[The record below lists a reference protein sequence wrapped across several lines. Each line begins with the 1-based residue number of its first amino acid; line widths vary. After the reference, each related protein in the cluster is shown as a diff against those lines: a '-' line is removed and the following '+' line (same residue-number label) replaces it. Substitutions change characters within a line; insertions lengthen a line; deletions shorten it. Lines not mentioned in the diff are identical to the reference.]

1 MKPFLFEIGSEEIPA
16 RFVSI
21 GLALL
26 KDAFIRL
33 LDKTSIEYGNISE
46 YATPRRLTIYME
58 GISERQKDRTT
69 ESLGP
74 PKKVAFDDKGS
85 PTKAATGFAASI
97 GIEVK
102 DLKIK
107 NTERGEYVAAT
118 IEEKGRATGDV
129 FAGAIPEIISSLQL
143 PRSMRWGG
151 GSLRFFRP
159 IQWILAMFGSEII
172 PFDLDGIKS
181 GSISYGHRFLSPAA
195 IKIDDPSDYLSLLRQ
210 SHVLADPAERKSAIS
225 EGLKEIEAA
234 AGCKL
239 HEDAELLDIVTNLV
253 EYPSVILGSFDDKYI
268 TLPKELLITVMR
280 THQKYFSVE
289 DKDGGMAPSFIV
301 VSNSKPE
308 NNDMVR
314 KGAER
319 VLRARLEDAR
329 FYYIEDRKIP
339 FRDYTEKLKKV
350 TFQEKLGSLYRKTE
364 RISLL
369 CSFIADK
376 LGLRSKEK
384 LLRAAML
391 CKADLVTGVVGE
403 FPELQGYMGMVYA
416 LNSGEDKETASAIHE
431 HYLPRFSGDSLPS
444 GETGAILSLADKIDN
459 ITSFFFLGLIPTG
472 SEDPFALRRQAAGI
486 ISILQNG
493 DYPLSLDI
501 LIDKSLENLASAGQE
516 KETVSGKILQFF
528 NQRLEGI
535 LLSRGFSHDIINAA
549 LSTGEMNINEIMRR
563 IGILSEFR
571 KYPEFPGLLLA
582 AKRVHNILAK
592 TRPGDVKE
600 DLLIEA
606 SEKELFMASGK
617 VRDNLEDSGF
627 RALFELEEPIN
638 NFFDNVLV
646 MDNDIR
652 IKENRLALLFSVKEV
667 FDSIGDF
674 SKIIE

>member
-1 MKPFLFEIGSEEIPA
+1 M
-16 RFVSI
+16 
-21 GLALL
+21 
-26 KDAFIRL
+26 D
-33 LDKTSIEYGNISE
+33 NIS
-46 YATPRRLTIYME
+46 
-58 GISERQKDRTT
+58 
-69 ESLGP
+69 
-74 PKKVAFDDKGS
+74 
-85 PTKAATGFAASI
+85 
-97 GIEVK
+97 
-102 DLKIK
+102 
-107 NTERGEYVAAT
+107 
-118 IEEKGRATGDV
+118 
-129 FAGAIPEIISSLQL
+129 
-143 PRSMRWGG
+143 
-151 GSLRFFRP
+151 
-159 IQWILAMFGSEII
+159 
-172 PFDLDGIKS
+172 
-181 GSISYGHRFLSPAA
+181 
-195 IKIDDPSDYLSLLRQ
+195 
-210 SHVLADPAERKSAIS
+210 
-225 EGLKEIEAA
+225 
-234 AGCKL
+234 
-239 HEDAELLDIVTNLV
+239 
-253 EYPSVILGSFDDKYI
+253 
-268 TLPKELLITVMR
+268 
-280 THQKYFSVE
+280 
-289 DKDGGMAPSFIV
+289 
-301 VSNSKPE
+301 
-308 NNDMVR
+308 
-314 KGAER
+314 
-319 VLRARLEDAR
+319 
-329 FYYIEDRKIP
+329 
-339 FRDYTEKLKKV
+339 
-350 TFQEKLGSLYRKTE
+350 
-364 RISLL
+364 
-369 CSFIADK
+369 
-376 LGLRSKEK
+376 
-384 LLRAAML
+384 
-391 CKADLVTGVVGE
+391 
-403 FPELQGYMGMVYA
+403 
-416 LNSGEDKETASAIHE
+416 
-431 HYLPRFSGDSLPS
+431 
-444 GETGAILSLADKIDN
+444 
-459 ITSFFFLGLIPTG
+459 SFFFLGLIPTG